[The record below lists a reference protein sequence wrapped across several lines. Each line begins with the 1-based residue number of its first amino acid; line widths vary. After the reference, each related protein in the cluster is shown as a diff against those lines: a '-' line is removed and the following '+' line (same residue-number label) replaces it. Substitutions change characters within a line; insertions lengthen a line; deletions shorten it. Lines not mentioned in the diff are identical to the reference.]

1 MIDITILTDPRYTI
15 DYPKDPYKHNVFL
28 EDDLLLKALIDEDLN
43 CNRKSWDDK
52 NYQWHNSKAIIFRST
67 WDYFDRYDE
76 FHPWLMDV
84 KTKTL
89 LINSKE
95 LIEWNIDKHYLI
107 DLKNAGVKIPKSV
120 FIEKGNTTKLIEHC
134 NTFNNS
140 TIIIKPCISGA
151 ARLTFKLFDHQIEAF
166 SSKFEELIKEEA
178 LVIQEFLTPIEVFGE
193 ISMILFNGKF
203 SHAVLKKAKPGDF
216 RVQDDYGG
224 TVHNYLPNLEEIN
237 FAETAVNACPEMP
250 VYARVDIA
258 TDNHGQLVL
267 IELELIEPELWL
279 RHDKTFAKTMAKAI
293 KKHIMKQ

>member
-1 MIDITILTDPRYTI
+1 MTDITILTDPRYTI
-15 DYPKDPYKHNVFL
+15 DYPNDPYKHNVFL
-28 EDDLLLKALIDEDLN
+28 EDDLLLKALIGEGLS
-43 CNRKSWDDK
+43 CNRISWDHKD
-52 NYQWHNSKAIIFRST
+52 YQWYNSKAIVFRST

-76 FHPWLMDV
+76 FHQWLMQV
-84 KTKTL
+84 KTQTL

-95 LIEWNIDKHYLI
+95 LIEWNIDKHYLM
-107 DLKNAGVKIPKSV
+107 DLKDAGVKIPKSV

-151 ARLTFKLFDHQIEAF
+151 ARLTFKLFDHQIETF

-178 LVIQEFLTPIEVFGE
+178 FIVQEFLTPIEVFGE

-203 SHAVLKKAKPGDF
+203 SHAILKKAKPGDF

-224 TVHNYLPNLEEIN
+224 TVHNYVPDIQEIH
-237 FAETAVNACPEMP
+237 FAETAINACSEIP

-258 TDNHGQLVL
+258 KDNYDEIVL

-279 RHDKTFAKTMAKAI
+279 RFDRLYAKTMAKAI
-293 KKHIMKQ
+293 KKHII